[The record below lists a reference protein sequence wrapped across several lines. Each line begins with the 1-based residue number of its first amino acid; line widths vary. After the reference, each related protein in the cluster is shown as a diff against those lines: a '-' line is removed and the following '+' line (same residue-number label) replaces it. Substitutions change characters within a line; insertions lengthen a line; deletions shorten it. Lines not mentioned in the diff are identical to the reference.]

1 VLDAPA
7 LRVTTSGDRRIVMSR
22 DFSAPRPLVFDAW
35 TKPHLLKRW
44 YGADGWTLT
53 VCEIDPRPGGAWRY
67 VSHGPDGATMTQRG
81 SFREF
86 VPPERIVATQ
96 TFDPPFEGAESLV
109 TTRFEA
115 SAGGTTVTVT
125 VVYPTAAARDE
136 ALRTPMRRG
145 VAQGYARL
153 DALLAAPAGP
163 AGPAPDA

>member
-1 VLDAPA
+1 MLDAPA

-22 DFSAPRPLVFDAW
+22 DFSAPRPLVSDAW
-35 TKPHLLKRW
+35 TKPHQLKRW

-67 VSHGPDGATMTQRG
+67 VSRGPGGATMTQRG
-81 SFREF
+81 AFREF

-96 TFDPPFEGAESLV
+96 TFDPPFGAAESLV
-109 TTRFEA
+109 TTRFDVRGA
-115 SAGGTTVTVT
+115 GTTVTVT
-125 VVYPTAAARDE
+125 VDYPTAAARAG

-153 DALLAAPAGP
+153 DALLAALPPAGP
-163 AGPAPDA
+163 ARDA